1 MLTRQS
7 LPRIIALTFLCLS
20 LTITAQRPKVGLT
33 LSGGGAK
40 GLAHVGL
47 LKAIDKAGLKVDYI
61 TGTSMGSIVG
71 AMYAAGYS
79 GEQIEKIVGDLNWD
93 VLLSGKPTFEAV
105 SLDEKDEY
113 NNYSIAI
120 PFNGFKPALSTGL
133 IESEEVWLKFSEIF
147 FPVHDIKDFSKFD
160 IPFKCIATDVATGK
174 AIVIDKGEIVWA
186 VRSSMAI
193 PSVFAAVPYKD
204 TKLVDG
210 GIVRNFPVKD
220 VRQMGADYVIGVNL
234 FPGLS
239 KAEDLTN
246 SLDIMYQ
253 ITNYRDA
260 EDLVQEKK
268 LCNMLIEPP
277 LAGYSAGSFSSSKE
291 IIAIGNELGEKYY
304 PIFKHLADSLNAL
317 SAEPAPKYDPY
328 SRLPESGKIIL
339 DSIQVIGVDKTS
351 KTMLMQNLA
360 LKVGEAYTPD
370 FLNTS
375 FRRAYAT
382 LYYDNVYYELH
393 PTTPGHCTMKCIVN
407 EAKLNQLKI
416 GLSYNSFTAGA
427 LIANFTMRNLLFD
440 KSRSIAKVAIS
451 EDWRFLFSHRQ
462 AFGQKLNTFVEGS
475 VTGDH
480 FKIPIY
486 DGTKLNYLFNSSIF
500 KFNGELYKL
509 LNDDW
514 GVGIGGGRALTYF
527 SPSVSDYS
535 IKNGYYFN
543 NYAFTRIYH
552 NSLNR
557 KYLPNKGNQIQF
569 VASTK
574 FHRKYQTEFEGDSSV
589 SAKPESMYWQFNFN
603 SEFHQAYSPRVSFYE
618 RLDAGYI
625 INNSTF
631 ITDQFLFGGN
641 RKYVPTL
648 MQFAGANE
656 AQVRADSYVLA
667 DLGVMYRAIGEL
679 YGILNVNSLLYNF
692 DLATID
698 KHTDGFKGNSEYLT
712 GFGAGVAYNLSALP
726 MQLFVNYSPELGKVY
741 TNVSIGFVF

>member
-277 LAGYSAGSFSSSKE
+277 LTGYSAGSFSSSKE
-291 IIAIGNELGEKYY
+291 IIAIGNELGDKYY

-317 SAEPAPKYDPY
+317 SAEPAAKYDPY
-328 SRLPESGKIIL
+328 SRLPESGEIIL
-339 DSIQVIGVDKTS
+339 DSIQVIGVNKTS

-589 SAKPESMYWQFNFN
+589 SVKPESMYWQFNFN

-641 RKYVPTL
+641 RKYVPNL

-679 YGILNVNSLLYNF
+679 YGILNVNSMLYNF

-698 KHTDGFKGNSEYLT
+698 KLTDDFKGNSEYLT